1 MAEVIT
7 NDRILE
13 EVKMLKQTLTPVMS
27 LMQDFRD
34 LKVRN
39 RLSPDSNVSVL
50 NLLTANIK
58 DDIMKEVFHLN
69 NSVKKSISDV
79 EHTFGY
85 EIKEIIGKFEVF
97 QTSLQNFD
105 GLTTQMNESIT
116 SIKGHL
122 NNFYDKLDVFRAEL
136 DEKATIDE
144 MNDIRQKCKHFA
156 LRQDLDELKIE
167 VFDKASGVQV
177 EKLERRV
184 TFLDTRMDNY
194 IDKKDIDDIQTTL
207 RLQSEAYID
216 LNCML
221 REDFLKF
228 KDSFVSART
237 KSEEEF
243 KNLVHKVDTANKNLK
258 DSINELTIKLGKN
271 PWKRDIEKLE
281 YLISLCAKNAH
292 LKTHEEIVFP
302 LLDKFTVQVN
312 ESINKISLFESIIQR
327 YDEILLEKAAKDDIR
342 YIKNQLYNYIST
354 DDFKEEISRLDQRF
368 AWTQS
373 EIETLHSSIKT
384 FDNTAL
390 TLSSKCES
398 LKKEHKDITGIS
410 TLIDEIKAMIQEKAD
425 KIDFHNLI
433 DITSTKE
440 DFDKLITR
448 VDIVQKQVELG
459 SILNQTLCRT
469 LICTGEQSSSI
480 IKQRQDVFR
489 KMGGLV
495 GWIKGDEI
503 RVKSA
508 VPWRA
513 TPTVK
518 TEHFIYKE
526 DSLKTLNRTTCNTRN
541 NTARIK
547 VRPKRYT
554 PKPESA
560 SMDLVKDQ
568 GVFDGL
574 NIRIL

>member
-1 MAEVIT
+1 MAEAST

-27 LMQDFRD
+27 LMQDFRE

-39 RLSPDSNVSVL
+39 RLSPDSNISVL

-58 DDIMKEVFHLN
+58 DDIMKEVGYLN
-69 NSVKKSISDV
+69 TSVKKSISDV
-79 EHTFGY
+79 EHTLGN
-85 EIKEIIGKFEVF
+85 EIKEIIGKLEVF

-122 NNFYDKLDVFRAEL
+122 NNFYDKLDVFRTEL
-136 DEKATIDE
+136 DEKATIDD

-156 LRQDLDELKIE
+156 LRQDVDELKIE
-167 VFDKASGVQV
+167 VFDKASGSQV
-177 EKLERRV
+177 ERLERRV
-184 TFLDTRMDNY
+184 NFLDTQMDNY
-194 IDKKDIDDIQTTL
+194 IDKKDIDDIQRTL

-228 KDSFVSART
+228 KDSFISARS

-243 KNLVHKVDTANKNLK
+243 KNLVHKVDTANKHLK
-258 DSINELTIKLGKN
+258 DSINELTIKLGKS
-271 PWKRDIEKLE
+271 PWKRDIDKLE
-281 YLISLCAKNAH
+281 YLISLCAKSAH

-312 ESINKISLFESIIQR
+312 ESASKIALFESIIQR

-342 YIKNQLYNYIST
+342 YLKNQLYNYLTS
-354 DDFKEEISRLDQRF
+354 DEFKEEENRIEQRF
-368 AWTQS
+368 TWTQS
-373 EIETLHSSIKT
+373 EIETLHSAIKT
-384 FDNTAL
+384 LDSTAL
-390 TLSSKCES
+390 SLSSKCES

-410 TLIDEIKAMIQEKAD
+410 ALIDEIKTMIQEKAD

-433 DITSTKE
+433 DTTSTKE
-440 DFDKLITR
+440 DFDKLLTR

-503 RVKSA
+503 RVKSTI
-508 VPWRA
+508 PWRA

-518 TEHFIYKE
+518 TENFIYKE

-554 PKPESA
+554 PKPESV
-560 SMDLVKDQ
+560 SMDLAKDP
-568 GVFDGL
+568 GMFDGL
-574 NIRIL
+574 NIRVL